1 MKSFLNT
8 FFENTNKRIDKST
21 EDVKGVID
29 SLEFTQAEVKD
40 LKREVRQLVEIAN
53 SHRKDKELKI
63 TSYDKRAKEND
74 ERVNNLETKR
84 RLGEQIKKKQSVLR
98 WSRGWKRNLE
108 S

>member
-8 FFENTNKRIDKST
+8 FIENTNKRIDKLT

-63 TSYDKRAKEND
+63 TSYDKRVKEND

-84 RLGEQIKKKQSVLR
+84 RLGERIKKKQSVLR
-98 WSRGWKRNLE
+98 
-108 S
+108 

>member
-8 FFENTNKRIDKST
+8 FIENTNKRIDKLT

-53 SHRKDKELKI
+53 SHRKD
-63 TSYDKRAKEND
+63 TAY
-74 ERVNNLETKR
+74 
-84 RLGEQIKKKQSVLR
+84 Q
-98 WSRGWKRNLE
+98 
-108 S
+108 